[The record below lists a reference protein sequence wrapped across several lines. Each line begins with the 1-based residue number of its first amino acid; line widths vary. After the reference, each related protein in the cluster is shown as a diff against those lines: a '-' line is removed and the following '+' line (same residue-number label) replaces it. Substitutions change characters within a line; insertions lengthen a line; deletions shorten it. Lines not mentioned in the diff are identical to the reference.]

1 MSSQPHR
8 DRLARPSKRAG
19 AGWRT
24 LAGTGTGATA
34 ALGVLVL
41 ITVFVAM
48 GLPRASL
55 NLRTSALQH
64 IFAQLSPTA
73 RTMNAT
79 IDFQSF
85 VQNSGGGYLPDQL
98 ASTGKVLGGQM
109 NSAKVPIDSSL
120 AWTSLNLPGLSTQ
133 GAARHA
139 YYGPNSPTF
148 QLTWRDALEHYAK
161 LQSGTWPA
169 TMTRQGGTKLFQM
182 AITPATAARFELHV
196 GSRLAIANNVLMT
209 VSGIVRP
216 SAPASAFWSQYPGF
230 ASPVFT
236 RPHDSGFWTGGGF
249 VGAAE
254 IPALVAAINPANGQ
268 VAWVYPL
275 DLRGVQATDVAALA
289 QHIDA
294 AAGAGDNFFSGAAGT
309 DLGIVVGSGVSSALA
324 GFIATEQAVAG
335 ILSLLF
341 VSLAVLG
348 IVVLVLCTQLAAD
361 RRNEEFAIMRARGA
375 TRWQLGWRA
384 LRGGIV
390 TTLPAAVVA
399 ILLAIVLTPG
409 GGTTLSWWLAIPTAL
424 AGLLG
429 PAILAARRDP
439 ASPRARRGAP
449 AARKVASVRRLVAEL
464 TLTGL
469 AVAGLIVLRLQ
480 GLPANGSVNA
490 LASAAPVLAA
500 VPAAIIVVRL
510 CPILLGWLFRAAGRG
525 RGVITFVG
533 LARGAQ
539 RAASTLLPVF
549 ALVLALAV
557 VTFGGTIRAAVSAG
571 EATAA
576 WELVG
581 ADAVVG
587 SPSAT
592 ISLPPSAT
600 RAMMA
605 VRGVQAAAGVIVLPG
620 TSTRYPVG
628 GTQLNVAVV
637 DPRQYAAVLARNP
650 VAQFP
655 AAALDK
661 PPAGSPV
668 PLIASPGA
676 AAALRA
682 AHGIANINGNVL
694 HVVVKAQLTSTPA
707 APAGSPFIVVPSWAA
722 GGNLPPVMMLFS
734 GPHIDQAA
742 LAAVV
747 ARTTPGTTVAFR
759 SGMQVSLA
767 AAPLPKAT
775 YLAYAEGSAAA
786 AVFSVLV
793 VLISLLL
800 GARTRE
806 LVDARLSTMGLSA
819 WQARRVGVVEAIPF
833 ILAGAAGGVLA
844 LIALVP
850 LIGPALDLS
859 VLTGASGSV
868 RIQPDVPSLVLG
880 SVALVVLA
888 MATLAGQAAAAH
900 RRGIGRSLRVGE

>member
-1 MSSQPHR
+1 
-8 DRLARPSKRAG
+8 
-19 AGWRT
+19 
-24 LAGTGTGATA
+24 
-34 ALGVLVL
+34 
-41 ITVFVAM
+41 
-48 GLPRASL
+48 
-55 NLRTSALQH
+55 
-64 IFAQLSPTA
+64 
-73 RTMNAT
+73 
-79 IDFQSF
+79 
-85 VQNSGGGYLPDQL
+85 
-98 ASTGKVLGGQM
+98 
-109 NSAKVPIDSSL
+109 
-120 AWTSLNLPGLSTQ
+120 
-133 GAARHA
+133 
-139 YYGPNSPTF
+139 
-148 QLTWRDALEHYAK
+148 
-161 LQSGTWPA
+161 
-169 TMTRQGGTKLFQM
+169 
-182 AITPATAARFELHV
+182 
-196 GSRLAIANNVLMT
+196 
-209 VSGIVRP
+209 
-216 SAPASAFWSQYPGF
+216 
-230 ASPVFT
+230 
-236 RPHDSGFWTGGGF
+236 
-249 VGAAE
+249 
-254 IPALVAAINPANGQ
+254 
-268 VAWVYPL
+268 
-275 DLRGVQATDVAALA
+275 
-289 QHIDA
+289 
-294 AAGAGDNFFSGAAGT
+294 
-309 DLGIVVGSGVSSALA
+309 
-324 GFIATEQAVAG
+324 
-335 ILSLLF
+335 
-341 VSLAVLG
+341 
-348 IVVLVLCTQLAAD
+348 
-361 RRNEEFAIMRARGA
+361 
-375 TRWQLGWRA
+375 
-384 LRGGIV
+384 
-390 TTLPAAVVA
+390 
-399 ILLAIVLTPG
+399 
-409 GGTTLSWWLAIPTAL
+409 
-424 AGLLG
+424 
-429 PAILAARRDP
+429 
-439 ASPRARRGAP
+439 
-449 AARKVASVRRLVAEL
+449 
-464 TLTGL
+464 
-469 AVAGLIVLRLQ
+469 
-480 GLPANGSVNA
+480 
-490 LASAAPVLAA
+490 
-500 VPAAIIVVRL
+500 
-510 CPILLGWLFRAAGRG
+510 
-525 RGVITFVG
+525 
-533 LARGAQ
+533 
-539 RAASTLLPVF
+539 
-549 ALVLALAV
+549 
-557 VTFGGTIRAAVSAG
+557 VSAG

-592 ISLPPSAT
+592 ISLPTSAT
-600 RAMMA
+600 RAMTA

-759 SGMQVSLA
+759 SGMQASLA

-888 MATLAGQAAAAH
+888 MGTLAGQAAAAH